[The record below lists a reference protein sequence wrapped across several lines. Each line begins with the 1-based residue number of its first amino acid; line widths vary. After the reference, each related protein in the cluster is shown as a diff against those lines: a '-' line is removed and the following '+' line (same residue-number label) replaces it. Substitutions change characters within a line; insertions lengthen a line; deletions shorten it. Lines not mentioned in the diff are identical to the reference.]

1 MVLLF
6 LSLAALIAPPRYTG
20 WLANLVQVVAPF
32 QAVTN
37 RTLAA
42 AEDSFV
48 GPPAPTKVELADAG
62 ELERQK
68 AALENLLHSLTARM
82 EVLERQNEELTAI
95 RKLGL
100 DTRGDLIP
108 AHVISRDLL
117 SWRSS
122 VAVDAGSRRKVATGS
137 AVLSDHFSVNVGS
150 QQGVQDGLRVLSSEA
165 LVGTVVNTGTHTARV
180 QLLTDPDTDMVVAI
194 SRVRDGMPSPLD
206 REFLLQGAGKGRL
219 EIRDVAQKY
228 VLSGDIQTGDV
239 VMTSGAEVILPAPV
253 VIGRVSTIRRDPE
266 NGTLYILDVEPAVQ
280 PEQLRRVYIVQTGTA
295 EPS

>member
-1 MVLLF
+1 MTLLV

-37 RTLAA
+37 QALAA

-48 GPPAPTKVELADAG
+48 GPPAPKVEFVDAG

-68 AALENLLHSLTARM
+68 AAAENLLHSLTARM
-82 EVLERQNEELTAI
+82 EVLERQNEELLAI
-95 RKLGL
+95 RELGL

-108 AHVISRDLL
+108 AHVISQDLL
-117 SWRSS
+117 SWRST
-122 VAVDAGSRRKVATGS
+122 VAVDAGSRRKVKTGL
-137 AVLSDHFSVNVGS
+137 AVLSDHFSVDVGA

-180 QLLTDPDTDMVVAI
+180 QLLTDPDTGMVVTI
-194 SRVRDGMPSPLD
+194 SRVRDGKPCPLE
-206 REFLLQGAGKGRL
+206 REFMLQGAGKGRL

-228 VLSGDIQTGDV
+228 ILSGDIQAGDV
-239 VMTSGAEVILPAPV
+239 VVTSGAEVILPAPV
-253 VIGRVSTIRRDPE
+253 VVGRVTTIRRDPG

-280 PEQLRRVYIVQTGTA
+280 PERLRRVYIVHTGGA
-295 EPS
+295 GAS